1 MPWPARCSIPPRPQ
15 SAGERRVQSTAKVR
29 DTLIRS
35 LQQIHAL
42 LTAEQRQRLAYMI
55 RSGILTV

>member
-1 MPWPARCSIPPRPQ
+1 
-15 SAGERRVQSTAKVR
+15 VQSTAKVR